1 MRNVLIGVLLLV
13 VPFVAVSAQEGSL
26 PYVDIEAADA
36 RIAVLEQTNTDYETE
51 ISERIQT
58 NSSLEAE
65 IGGWQTQLVEID
77 PILARVSA
85 ELTDLFAVNRTIVDE
100 QMKQR
105 SQDAIGRAR
114 TIKRS
119 LENTIRTLTQ
129 STVTARAEIEGNR
142 ERIRIL
148 NSRIGANVEEIAY
161 LQAAI
166 VQTRAQQEKLD
177 SYIVNVDSILS
188 DAERYVQDGAA
199 EE

>member
-188 DAERYVQDGAA
+188 DAERYVQDDAA

>member
-1 MRNVLIGVLLLV
+1 VLLLV

-85 ELTDLFAVNRTIVDE
+85 EQTDLFAVNRTIVDE